1 MDPDAP
7 WQGSPKAAPG
17 KAVEAEHHAASR
29 SYVQRDA
36 KTGTVDAKGGRGAAA
51 IAVANLAALAWL
63 ISRPAACNP
72 GTASRQSTAWR
83 PSPATTTP
91 SR

>member
-29 SYVQRDA
+29 SYVQRDG
-36 KTGTVDAKGGRGAAA
+36 KTGTVDAKGRARR
-51 IAVANLAALAWL
+51 
-63 ISRPAACNP
+63 SRNNRAH
-72 GTASRQSTAWR
+72 
-83 PSPATTTP
+83 P
-91 SR
+91 SRRENGALYMRETLL